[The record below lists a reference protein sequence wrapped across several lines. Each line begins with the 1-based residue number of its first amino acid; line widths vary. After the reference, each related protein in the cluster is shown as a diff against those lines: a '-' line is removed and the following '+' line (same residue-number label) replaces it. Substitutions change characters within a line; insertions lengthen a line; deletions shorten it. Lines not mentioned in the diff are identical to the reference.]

1 MERAMDNK
9 EQAIE
14 KLQWHPAF
22 YAGLQIE
29 LQEDSDNLIFENEHQ
44 LGTKPK
50 QIDALII
57 KKQKDIPVKKNIGKI
72 FRGHNIVEYK
82 SPTDYLCIDDY
93 YKGYAYAMF
102 YKSDTQKVDE
112 IQISD
117 ITLTFVSTKY
127 PQKFV
132 EHLKT
137 QWNYMFEQKYP
148 GIYYIQKESDIFPIQ
163 LIVTSELKWEDNLWL
178 RSLTNK
184 LEDRTQ
190 IKKIVNEY
198 HRNKRNKLYESVM
211 DIIVKANH
219 KEFEEAKGDMCK
231 ALEELMAD
239 VIEERVAEKVEERL
253 EERLAEVTKEADA
266 RGMERGELINSIK
279 MFKKC
284 LRRGDSKQ
292 EAMDFSEIEQALAD
306 ELYEEFLKEQ

>member
-9 EQAIE
+9 EQEVE

-57 KKQKDIPVKKNIGKI
+57 KKQKDIPIKKNIGKI

-137 QWNYMFEQKYP
+137 QWNYRFEQKYP
-148 GIYYIQKESDIFPIQ
+148 GIYYIQKESDILPIQ

-239 VIEERVAEKVEERL
+239 VIEERVEERV
-253 EERLAEVTKEADA
+253 AEATKEADA

>member
-1 MERAMDNK
+1 M
-9 EQAIE
+9 
-14 KLQWHPAF
+14 
-22 YAGLQIE
+22 
-29 LQEDSDNLIFENEHQ
+29 
-44 LGTKPK
+44 
-50 QIDALII
+50 
-57 KKQKDIPVKKNIGKI
+57 
-72 FRGHNIVEYK
+72 
-82 SPTDYLCIDDY
+82 
-93 YKGYAYAMF
+93 
-102 YKSDTQKVDE
+102 
-112 IQISD
+112 
-117 ITLTFVSTKY
+117 STKY

-148 GIYYIQKESDIFPIQ
+148 GIYYIQKESDILPIQ

-239 VIEERVAEKVEERL
+239 VIEERVEEKVEERVA
-253 EERLAEVTKEADA
+253 ERIAEATKEADA